1 MCVYV
6 VLVCGV
12 YKCAYLMYNI
22 SCAKWVAT
30 MWRLCM
36 VYNHNTTTYHVHHL
50 FSFYTTIQ
58 QIGQLEELEK
68 LRRSGGE
75 DNITQQQPS
84 SDKAKATIQQ
94 LQRELTR
101 VNKNSTCT
109 IDTSEKDA
117 TIKRLQKKL
126 STAETELKDTTEL
139 KNAEIAVLR
148 KQLDRAEHK
157 TMHKEDDDEVP
168 SSWSKEREGLRDEIR
183 RLNVELSDL
192 KGELLR
198 ANSAD
203 EEEELADLAKY
214 NQVNNCGGNS
224 LSSRKEDRLD
234 STDVSSLQS
243 IIEMMRQTIEQNT
256 REKKILEERLEEEQ
270 TRSQMEL
277 QAFARTLEGVDDLRQ
292 SAESMSRE
300 IRRIKVKGYRPTRS
314 DLFGNANTLDGGGS
328 NFGEL
333 TAAVE
338 ASDNMEAAIRLIEN
352 QNDKMEERRRMN
364 LVVAS
369 AAEED
374 KKEKRKKHYPG
385 GLSPIKDDNG
395 DGFLSF
401 WNRGD
406 ENEVDIA
413 AAKKEKKRKS
423 KKKKKHTGG
432 GSVLTSFF

>member
-1 MCVYV
+1 M
-6 VLVCGV
+6 
-12 YKCAYLMYNI
+12 AD
-22 SCAKWVAT
+22 S
-30 MWRLCM
+30 
-36 VYNHNTTTYHVHHL
+36 
-50 FSFYTTIQ
+50 
-58 QIGQLEELEK
+58 
-68 LRRSGGE
+68 
-75 DNITQQQPS
+75 
-84 SDKAKATIQQ
+84 
-94 LQRELTR
+94 
-101 VNKNSTCT
+101 
-109 IDTSEKDA
+109 SEKDD
-117 TIKRLQKKL
+117 TIQRLEKKL
-126 STAETELKDTTEL
+126 AEVEFELKDTTEL
-139 KNAEIAVLR
+139 KNAEIEVLR
-148 KQLDRAEHK
+148 KQLNRAEHRVQNEREQIAHVK
-157 TMHKEDDDEVP
+157 DKEP

-183 RLNVELSDL
+183 RLNVELSNL

-203 EEEELADLAKY
+203 EEELADLAKY
-214 NQVNNCGGNS
+214 NQVNNSGTVS
-224 LSSRKEDRLD
+224 PRKEDQLD
-234 STDVSSLQS
+234 STDVTSLQS

-256 REKKILEERLEEEQ
+256 REKKVLEERLEEEQ

-277 QAFARTLEGVDDLRQ
+277 QAFARTLDGVDDLRQ

-314 DLFGNANTLDGGGS
+314 DLFGNSNTLEGGGS

-369 AAEED
+369 SSVED
-374 KKEKRKKHYPG
+374 KKKEKSKKHYPG
-385 GLSPIKDDNG
+385 GLSPIRDDDG

-406 ENEVDIA
+406 EKNEDDIA

>member
-1 MCVYV
+1 M
-6 VLVCGV
+6 
-12 YKCAYLMYNI
+12 
-22 SCAKWVAT
+22 
-30 MWRLCM
+30 
-36 VYNHNTTTYHVHHL
+36 
-50 FSFYTTIQ
+50 
-58 QIGQLEELEK
+58 
-68 LRRSGGE
+68 E

-101 VNKNSTCT
+101 GNKNSKY
-109 IDTSEKDA
+109 TSEKDA
-117 TIKRLQKKL
+117 TIQRLQEKL
-126 STAETELKDTTEL
+126 AETQSELQDTTEL
-139 KNAEIAVLR
+139 KNAEIQVLR
-148 KQLDRAEHK
+148 KQLDRAENLVQTQVHNAIHK
-157 TMHKEDDDEVP
+157 IDEVP

-183 RLNVELSDL
+183 RLNVELSNL

-203 EEEELADLAKY
+203 EEELADLAKY
-214 NQVNNCGGNS
+214 NQVSNNTSGTAS
-224 LSSRKEDRLD
+224 PSSRNEQQLD
-234 STDVSSLQS
+234 SIDVTSLQS

-256 REKKILEERLEEEQ
+256 REKKVLEERLEEEQ

-277 QAFARTLEGVDDLRQ
+277 QAFAKTLEGVDDLRQ

-314 DLFGNANTLDGGGS
+314 DLFGNANTLEGGGS

-338 ASDNMEAAIRLIEN
+338 ASDNMEDAIRLIEN

-369 AAEED
+369 SSVEE
-374 KKEKRKKHYPG
+374 KKEKSINKKHYP
-385 GLSPIKDDNG
+385 GLSPIKDDDG

-406 ENEVDIA
+406 ENEDDIA

>member
-1 MCVYV
+1 M
-6 VLVCGV
+6 
-12 YKCAYLMYNI
+12 
-22 SCAKWVAT
+22 
-30 MWRLCM
+30 
-36 VYNHNTTTYHVHHL
+36 
-50 FSFYTTIQ
+50 
-58 QIGQLEELEK
+58 
-68 LRRSGGE
+68 E

-84 SDKAKATIQQ
+84 SEKAKATIQQ

-101 VNKNSTCT
+101 VNKNSTY
-109 IDTSEKDA
+109 TSEKDD
-117 TIKRLQKKL
+117 TIQRLQDKL
-126 STAETELKDTTEL
+126 AETEFELKDTTEL
-139 KNAEIAVLR
+139 KNAEIQVLR
-148 KQLDRAEHK
+148 KQLDRAENLVQTQVHNAIHK
-157 TMHKEDDDEVP
+157 IDEVP

-183 RLNVELSDL
+183 RLNVELSNL

-198 ANSAD
+198 VNSAD
-203 EEEELADLAKY
+203 EEELADLAKY
-214 NQVNNCGGNS
+214 NQVSNNNSGGDTAS
-224 LSSRKEDRLD
+224 LSSRKEQQLD
-234 STDVSSLQS
+234 STDVTSLQS

-256 REKKILEERLEEEQ
+256 REKKVLEERLEEEQ
-270 TRSQMEL
+270 ARSQMEL

-314 DLFGNANTLDGGGS
+314 DLFGNSNTLDGGGS

-333 TAAVE
+333 TKAVE

-369 AAEED
+369 SSVEE
-374 KKEKRKKHYPG
+374 KKEKSEKHYPG
-385 GLSPIKDDNG
+385 GLSPIRDDDG

-406 ENEVDIA
+406 EKNEDDIA

-423 KKKKKHTGG
+423 KKKKKHSGG

>member
-1 MCVYV
+1 MIRV
-6 VLVCGV
+6 G
-12 YKCAYLMYNI
+12 K
-22 SCAKWVAT
+22 SS
-30 MWRLCM
+30 
-36 VYNHNTTTYHVHHL
+36 TY
-50 FSFYTTIQ
+50 
-58 QIGQLEELEK
+58 
-68 LRRSGGE
+68 
-75 DNITQQQPS
+75 
-84 SDKAKATIQQ
+84 
-94 LQRELTR
+94 
-101 VNKNSTCT
+101 
-109 IDTSEKDA
+109 TSEKDE
-117 TIKRLQKKL
+117 TIQRLRNEL
-126 STAETELKDTTEL
+126 AETEAELKDMTEL
-139 KNAEIAVLR
+139 KNAEIQVLR
-148 KQLDRAEHK
+148 KQLDRVEHK
-157 TMHKEDDDEVP
+157 TIHNKEKEKEP
-168 SSWSKEREGLRDEIR
+168 SSWNKEREGLRDEIR
-183 RLNVELSDL
+183 RLNVELSNL
-192 KGELLR
+192 KGELQR

-203 EEEELADLAKY
+203 EEELAELAKY
-214 NQVNNCGGNS
+214 NQVNNNSGGS
-224 LSSRKEDRLD
+224 PSSRKEQQLD
-234 STDVSSLQS
+234 STDITSLQS

-256 REKKILEERLEEEQ
+256 REKKVLEERLEEEQ
-270 TRSQMEL
+270 ARSQMEL

-314 DLFGNANTLDGGGS
+314 DLFGNSNTLEGGGS

-369 AAEED
+369 TNAAEE
-374 KKEKRKKHYPG
+374 KKEKKYYPG
-385 GLSPIKDDNG
+385 GLSPIRDDDG

-406 ENEVDIA
+406 ENENDIA